1 MALLVL
7 DPVASLPDGVAI
19 FAEGE
24 EAGVGLTAIC
34 PVLVAGDT
42 GA

>member
-1 MALLVL
+1 MALLVP

-24 EAGVGLTAIC
+24 EVGVGLTAIC
-34 PVLVAGDT
+34 SVVVAGEI